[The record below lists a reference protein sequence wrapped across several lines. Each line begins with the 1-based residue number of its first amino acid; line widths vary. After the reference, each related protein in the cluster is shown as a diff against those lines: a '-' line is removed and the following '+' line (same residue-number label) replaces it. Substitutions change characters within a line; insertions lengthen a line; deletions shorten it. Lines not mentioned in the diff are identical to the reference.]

1 MHGNSGVGLY
11 KKVSEFLIWRLKDSV
26 NPDSFRGEITVG
38 LGNGIKS
45 GLGKVAQDGSDGSR
59 MEMQQWSIPA
69 IISSF
74 LGTGAEM
81 MPVPLRAG
89 MRYTSTEPQQPVTL
103 QGTVWGLLILFP
115 Q

>member
-1 MHGNSGVGLY
+1 MGPY
-11 KKVSEFLIWRLKDSV
+11 KMVSEFLIRRLGERCLF
-26 NPDSFRGEITVG
+26 PEIRGEITVG

-59 MEMQQWSIPA
+59 MEMQRWSIPA

-81 MPVPLRAG
+81 MLVPLG
-89 MRYTSTEPQQPVTL
+89 
-103 QGTVWGLLILFP
+103 QG
-115 Q
+115 